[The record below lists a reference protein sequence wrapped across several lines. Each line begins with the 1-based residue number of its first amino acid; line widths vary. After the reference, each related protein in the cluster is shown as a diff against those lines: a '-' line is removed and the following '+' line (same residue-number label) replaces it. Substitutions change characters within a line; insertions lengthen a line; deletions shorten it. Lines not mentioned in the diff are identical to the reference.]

1 MKMKGHHR
9 VIIIG
14 AGFGGLF
21 AAKALAN
28 EAVEVLLIDRLNYHT
43 FTPLLY
49 QVATCALDPSQIAY
63 PVRKIFARNPNVQC
77 LMGDVINIDPSEMK
91 LEIVA
96 GGMTR
101 QEKFDYLILA
111 TGSTP
116 DYFGREDLR
125 RHTFDLRTLADA
137 VRLRNHILR
146 CFEMAAWVQDP
157 NLLEEYLTFT
167 VVGGGPTGLETAGAM
182 HELLNEVLKREFP
195 DEEPLSARV
204 ILVEKAPHLLH
215 PYPESLRDSALAQ
228 IRELGVEVV
237 LGNGVDEIH
246 STGFHLEDG
255 REVVSRT
262 VVWAAGVRGT
272 GLPELSLTAR
282 NKIAVKPTLEVE
294 GLVGIFA
301 VGDTASLQNAQG
313 QDYPMMIPVAQQQGV
328 LAANNILR
336 KIRGEDLENFRY
348 HDRGNM
354 ATIGRKR
361 AVAWV
366 YNRVPLTGFS
376 AWLAWLGLHLV
387 SLIGFRN
394 KLIVLISWI
403 WNYLTY
409 DRSVRSILD

>member
-9 VIIIG
+9 VVIIG

-28 EAVEVLLIDRLNYHT
+28 KAVEVLLIDRLNYHT

-49 QVATCALDPSQIAY
+49 QVATSALDPSQIAY
-63 PVRKIFARNPNVQC
+63 PVRKIFARTPNVQC
-77 LMGDVINIDPSEMK
+77 LMGDVINIDPAGKK
-91 LEIVA
+91 LEIAA

-101 QEKFDYLILA
+101 QEDYDYLILA

-146 CFEMAAWVQDP
+146 CFELAAWVEDP
-157 NLLEEYLTFT
+157 DLLEEYLTFT
-167 VVGGGPTGLETAGAM
+167 VVGGGPTGLETAGAL

-215 PYPESLRDSALAQ
+215 PYPDSLRKSALTQ
-228 IRELGVEVV
+228 IQELGVEVI
-237 LGNGVDEIH
+237 LGNGVEEIH
-246 STGFHLEDG
+246 STGFHLENG
-255 REVVSRT
+255 REVPSRT

-272 GLPELSLTAR
+272 VLPELASTAR
-282 NKIAVKPTLEVE
+282 NKIPVKATLEVE
-294 GLVGIFA
+294 GFDSIYA
-301 VGDTASLQNAQG
+301 VGDTASLQNEQG
-313 QDYPMMIPVAQQQGV
+313 QEYPMMIPVAQQQGV

-336 KIRGEDLENFRY
+336 MIREEKLEDFQY
-348 HDRGNM
+348 HDRGIM

-409 DRSVRSILD
+409 DRSVRAILD